1 MQDETTQDRVQ
12 PRHRDPVL
20 RPSDATNLAGQ
31 DTGRDSLSHTLLTT
45 FLACPQ
51 RFDFRYQQRLESI
64 SRRDA
69 LTLGSAFQHGIEHR
83 DPAAGAAQLRERAKT
98 PNDQKAEDKLQA
110 DETIV
115 KAAATYYLRRW
126 PARDDEARELEYRVR
141 LRSPWTGA
149 YSQTFDLLGYA
160 DGVIDVGDHL
170 ELIENKLIGQL
181 TEQGIKRLKLDRQ
194 ISLACYGLWRA
205 TGKPVRVVHYRMT
218 RKPSI
223 KQRQGERIDEFVDRL
238 EADYADPDRQA
249 FYGHAESLFRGTD
262 DQLRVEQELWEW
274 ARQLR
279 VQRRQRLF
287 PRNTSACL
295 DFGGCE
301 FLPLCLGDPD
311 ANALYRERPPHAR
324 TTTPSQEAA

>member
-1 MQDETTQDRVQ
+1 MQDAANQDRVQ

-20 RPSDATNLAGQ
+20 RPSDATNHAGQ
-31 DTGRDSLSHTLLTT
+31 DTGRDTLSHTLLTT

-51 RFDFRYQQRLESI
+51 RFDFRYQQRLEAV

-69 LTLGSAFQHGIEHR
+69 LTLGSAFQYGIEHR
-83 DPAAGAAQLRERAKT
+83 DPAAGAAQLREHAKT

-126 PARDDEARELEYRVR
+126 PPDATEARELEYRVR

-170 ELIENKLIGQL
+170 ELIENKLVGQL

-238 EADYADPDRQA
+238 EADYADPERQA

-279 VQRRQRLF
+279 DQRRQRLF

-301 FLPLCLGDPD
+301 FLPKCLGDPD
-311 ANALYRERPPHAR
+311 AHALYRVRPPHAR
-324 TTTPSQEAA
+324 TTTPAQEAA